1 MACAAILLIGGKSER
16 FLDPKTPKQFHFL
29 SGKRVYEYSLE
40 TFLQSGHF
48 SQILLAC
55 HKDWLATL
63 EKELQGKSSIIRL
76 VEGGSTRQESVKK
89 SLPFLDKTIEKV
101 LVHDGARP
109 FVSFKMIEDL
119 LDALKTFEASGTYIP
134 SQDTIGVT
142 DTQTIFHIPDR
153 ATMQRGQ
160 TPQSFHKSLLV
171 QAHIQAE
178 HSGVTQA
185 TCDIQLALRIGAKV
199 KRIDGDETNI
209 KITTPIDLYLAEHLL
224 RIKTTPHTL
233 DFDFRGKKIA
243 LIGASGGIGQQIHK
257 ELLKEGAEVI
267 PLSRNSTPFSL
278 DLLKTSSIKKT
289 SKELLDNYGA
299 LDGCIFSAGCLH
311 KGSIEKLEEKQV
323 NEMARVNFLS
333 LVPLLQHLPLKK
345 EALFILIGS
354 SSYFRGRKE
363 IGVYSATKAASIN
376 LLQSLSEE
384 CPKLKIQIICPKRT
398 DTPLRKK
405 NFPYEDPTTLAKPC
419 DVAKS
424 ILEKIKKNSC
434 KGEILNL
441 L

>member
-1 MACAAILLIGGKSER
+1 MSCAAILLIGGKSER
-16 FLDPKTPKQFHFL
+16 FLDPRTPKQFHFL
-29 SGKRVYEYSLE
+29 SGKRVYTYALE
-40 TFLQSGHF
+40 VLLESGQF
-48 SQILLAC
+48 SQIILAC
-55 HKDWLATL
+55 HKEWLEILA
-63 EKELQGKSSIIRL
+63 KEHAGKSSLIQL
-76 VEGGSTRQESVKK
+76 VEGGTTRQESVKK
-89 SLPFLDKTIEKV
+89 SLHYLHENTQKV

-109 FVSFKMIEDL
+109 FVSFKMIKDL
-119 LDALKTFEASGTYIP
+119 LEALDSFEASGTYIP

-142 DTQTIFHIPDR
+142 DTQVILDIPNR
-153 ATMQRGQ
+153 ATLQRGQ
-160 TPQSFHKSLLV
+160 TPQSFQKNILL
-171 QAHIQAE
+171 QAHENAAKEGI
-178 HSGVTQA
+178 SQA

-199 KRIDGDETNI
+199 KRVDGDETNI

-224 RIKTTPHTL
+224 RKKTTSKPFS
-233 DFDFRGKKIA
+233 FDFQGKKIA
-243 LIGASGGIGQQIHK
+243 LIGASGGIGRQIHK
-257 ELLKEGAEVI
+257 ELLKEGADVI
-267 PLSRNSTPFSL
+267 PLSRNSTPFSV
-278 DLLKTSSIKKT
+278 DLLKTSSIEKT
-289 SKELLDNYGA
+289 AKELFENYGL

-311 KGSIEKLEEKQV
+311 KGTIENLHEAQV
-323 NEMARVNFLS
+323 EEMARVNFLS
-333 LVPLLQHLPLKK
+333 LIPLLQHLPLKK

-384 CPKLKIQIICPKRT
+384 CPELKIQIICPKRT
-398 DTPLRKK
+398 ATPMRKK
-405 NFPYEDPTTLAKPC
+405 NFPLEDPSTLADPW

>member
-1 MACAAILLIGGKSER
+1 
-16 FLDPKTPKQFHFL
+16 
-29 SGKRVYEYSLE
+29 
-40 TFLQSGHF
+40 
-48 SQILLAC
+48 
-55 HKDWLATL
+55 
-63 EKELQGKSSIIRL
+63 
-76 VEGGSTRQESVKK
+76 
-89 SLPFLDKTIEKV
+89 
-101 LVHDGARP
+101 
-109 FVSFKMIEDL
+109 
-119 LDALKTFEASGTYIP
+119 
-134 SQDTIGVT
+134 
-142 DTQTIFHIPDR
+142 
-153 ATMQRGQ
+153 MQRGQ
-160 TPQSFHKSLLV
+160 TPQSFRKALLV
-171 QAHIQAE
+171 QAHRHAE
-178 HSGVTQA
+178 NNGIFQA
-185 TCDIQLALRIGAKV
+185 TCDIQLALRLGAKV
-199 KRIDGDETNI
+199 KRVDGDETNI
-209 KITTPIDLYLAEHLL
+209 KITTPIDLYLAEHIL
-224 RIKTTPHTL
+224 RKKTAPHIA

-243 LIGASGGIGQQIHK
+243 LIGASGGIGRQIHK

-278 DLLKTSSIKKT
+278 NLLKTSSIKKT
-289 SKELLDNYGA
+289 SKDLFDHYGA

-311 KGSIEKLEEKQV
+311 KGAIEKLEEKQV

-333 LVPLLQHLPLKK
+333 LVPLLQHLRLKK

-384 CPKLKIQIICPKRT
+384 CPELKIQIICPKRT
-398 DTPLRKK
+398 DTPMRKR
-405 NFPYEDPTTLAKPC
+405 NFPFEDPSTLADPW